1 MSKPKETPG
10 AQNMRRALQ
19 VLRAL
24 GQHHEKGVSVSE
36 VVEATQLERSTV
48 HRLLTCLVEEH
59 FADRNPLTRRYSLGL
74 EVMRL
79 GFASL
84 SRAPLVAT
92 YGGVMRRLAR
102 ISEDT
107 VFLLVRQG
115 DYTVCLQREDGAFP
129 VKIFSTR
136 VGDIRPLGIGVGG
149 MALLA
154 AATDDDIERIRTQHA
169 QAFNAAG
176 LHTERFQKVL
186 ARTRRLGYAEM
197 VDTVTEGVAGVGAV
211 IPDPAGTSFAAI
223 SIAAIKPRM
232 TPARRA
238 ELGQFLVQTLRE
250 EALHGS

>member
-1 MSKPKETPG
+1 MMSKPEETPG

-19 VLRAL
+19 VLRTL
-24 GQHHEKGVSVSE
+24 GQNHEKGVSVSE
-36 VVEATQLERSTV
+36 VVKATNLERSTV

-59 FADRNPLTRRYSLGL
+59 FADRNPVTRRYSLGL

-92 YGGVMRRLAR
+92 YGGLLRRLAR

-154 AATDDDIERIRTQHA
+154 AATDDDVERIRGQHA
-169 QAFNAAG
+169 QAFSAAG
-176 LHTERFQKVL
+176 LQSERFQKVL
-186 ARTRRLGYAEM
+186 EKTRRLGYAEM
-197 VDTVTEGVAGVGAV
+197 VDTVTEGVAGVGAI
-211 IPDPAGTSFAAI
+211 IPDATGISIAAI

-232 TPARRA
+232 LAARRA
-238 ELGQFLVQTLRE
+238 ELGQFLIQALRE
-250 EALHGS
+250 ELQQ